1 MGTVEHR
8 RHEDRPAPNA
18 VPAVLIRAFTII
30 ELLVS
35 IGVIGVLLAIL
46 IPTLASSR
54 ARARE
59 TKCLSNLRG
68 LGAAM
73 ELYTQRFNG
82 KYPFAIGGQKIDM
95 SPDHD
100 GTDFLQIQS
109 NFDVTHAWPGLM
121 HEVAPWREWYST
133 WVCPGARRRTGE
145 PWASPGDDPLGPS
158 GPSYVMSDSLLAR
171 PETWSVGT
179 APSEQLV
186 RAVSVS
192 DVLFPSSKVIMFDSE
207 RAHLTPKDD
216 RDLFPVLFADAHA
229 KIRRLSEARKP
240 GVNVLLGS
248 SIPLRDTL
256 DGARGRDY

>member
-1 MGTVEHR
+1 MDSVEYR
-8 RHEDRPAPNA
+8 GHENRQVSNA
-18 VPAVLIRAFTII
+18 VSAVLIRAFTII

-35 IGVIGVLLAIL
+35 IGVIGILLAIL
-46 IPTLASSR
+46 IPTLASTR

-82 KYPFAIGGQKIDM
+82 KFPFAIGGQKIDT

-100 GTDFLQIQS
+100 GTRFQQIQK
-109 NFDVTHAWPGLM
+109 NFDIAINWPGLM

-133 WVCPGARRRTGE
+133 WVCPGARRKTGE
-145 PWASPGDDPLGPS
+145 PWSPPDDDPLGPS
-158 GPSYVMSDSLLAR
+158 GPSYWMSDSFLAR

-179 APSEQLV
+179 APREQLV

-192 DVLFPSSKVIMFDSE
+192 DVLFPSAKVLMIDDE

-216 RDLFPVLFADAHA
+216 RDMFPVLFADAHA
-229 KIRRLSEARKP
+229 KIRRLSEASKP
-240 GVNVLLGS
+240 GVNVLTGS
-248 SIPLRDTL
+248 STPLYDTL
-256 DGARGRDY
+256 DGSRGRDY